1 MRDGPGSAVHR
12 SALHRV
18 RDTPLT
24 ANASISDLKTELRN
38 ATLAKRDAMPAD
50 ERQRGGEAIAARP
63 FPLPIAPGMI
73 VSGFMPLKSEINPLP
88 LLRRLAAAG
97 AKLALPAIAGRGK
110 PLTMRA
116 YAFGDDFARGQ
127 WGIREPKP
135 EQPEVFPDVLIVP
148 LACFDRAGH
157 RIGYGAGYYDMTIH
171 RLRAIKK
178 VVAVGI
184 AFAAQ
189 EIAKVPATERD
200 ERLDLVLTESGTIDF
215 RGP

>member
-1 MRDGPGSAVHR
+1 MSR
-12 SALHRV
+12 SPICGAPLPPHRV
-18 RDTPLT
+18 QDKPLKSDT
-24 ANASISDLKTELRN
+24 SISDQKTELRT
-38 ATLAKRDAMPAD
+38 ATFALRDAMPAD
-50 ERQRGGEAIAARP
+50 ERQRGAETIAARP
-63 FPLPIAPGMI
+63 FPVAVAPGTI
-73 VSGFMPLKSEINPLP
+73 VSGFMPLKSEISPLP
-88 LLRRLAAAG
+88 LLRRLADAG
-97 AKLALPAIAGRGK
+97 ARLALPAIAGRGK

-116 YAFGDDFARGQ
+116 YAFGDEFARGQ

-171 RLRAIKK
+171 RLRGMKK
-178 VVAVGI
+178 VIAIGI

-200 ERLDLVLTESGTIDF
+200 ERLDLVLTEREVIDF
-215 RGP
+215 RGT